1 MKKTLPIALSNRHI
15 HVCKEDLETLFGE
28 GYELT
33 RTKDLSQPGQFACE
47 EKVDLV
53 GPKRTIKGIRILGPV
68 RPETQLEVS
77 ITDAFT
83 LGINPIIRNSGD
95 IKDTPGGK
103 LVGPKGE
110 VEIDKGIIVAARHI
124 HMHTTDGEEY
134 GVKDGQIVSIKT
146 TGPRGLVFENVLVRV
161 HPTYALEMHVDVEEG
176 NAAGVRNG
184 DLVEIIK

>member
-1 MKKTLPIALSNRHI
+1 MKTSLPIALSNRHI
-15 HVCKEDLETLFGE
+15 HVSQKDLETLFGQ

-33 RTKDLSQPGQFACE
+33 HTKDLSQPGQYACE

-77 ITDAFT
+77 IADAYT
-83 LGINPIIRNSGD
+83 LGIEPVIRNSGD
-95 IKDTPGGK
+95 IIDTPGAK

-124 HMHTTDGEEY
+124 HMQTSDAEEC
-134 GVKDGQIVSIKT
+134 GVKDGQIVTDKT
-146 TGPRGLVFENVLVRV
+146 KGARGVCLENVLVRV

-184 DLVEIIK
+184 DLVEIIV